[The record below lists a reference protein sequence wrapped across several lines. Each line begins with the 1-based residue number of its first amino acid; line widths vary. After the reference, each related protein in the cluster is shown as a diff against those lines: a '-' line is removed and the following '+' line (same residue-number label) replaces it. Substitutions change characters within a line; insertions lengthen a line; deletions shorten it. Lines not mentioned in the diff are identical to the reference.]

1 MLNED
6 SINVKIDFSIYPL
19 LRVFFFPPRP
29 SDAFIFQVAGG
40 GESNL
45 IYTSSGNQKIMHA
58 HFNQMMSL

>member
-19 LRVFFFPPRP
+19 PRIFFSPPP
-29 SDAFIFQVAGG
+29 LNAFIFQVAGG
-40 GESNL
+40 GKSNL